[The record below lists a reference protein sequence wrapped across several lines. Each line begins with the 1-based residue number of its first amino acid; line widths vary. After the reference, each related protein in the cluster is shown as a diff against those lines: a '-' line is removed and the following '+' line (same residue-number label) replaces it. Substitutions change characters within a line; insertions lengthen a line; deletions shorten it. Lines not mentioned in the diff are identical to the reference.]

1 MIDVNEIK
9 EAALEGIALKPTHIV
24 LERYKKV
31 SNGMKGFRKEKVT
44 VGEYDVFIDD
54 SNRSSGKSDSLSTV
68 ESGGLFLVRSL
79 TLLIV
84 IDSLLVGDFFILNGN
99 KYEVTYPGELVPGV
113 FNADIKIVGD
123 TDG

>member
-1 MIDVNEIK
+1 MIDANEIK
-9 EAALEGIALKPTHIV
+9 EAALEGIALKPTHIA
-24 LERYKKV
+24 LERYEKV
-31 SNGMKGFRKEKVT
+31 SNGMNGFRKEKVT

-84 IDSLLVGDFFILNGN
+84 IDSLLVGDFFILNRN
-99 KYEVTYPGELVPGV
+99 KYEVVYPGELVQGV
-113 FNADIKIVGD
+113 YNADIKIVGD

>member
-1 MIDVNEIK
+1 MIDINEIK

-31 SNGMKGFRKEKVT
+31 SNGMNGFRKEKVT

-54 SNRSSGKSDSLSTV
+54 FKRSINFNTKEAGLNFST
-68 ESGGLFLVRSL
+68 RSL

-84 IDSLLVGDFFILNGN
+84 IDSLLIGDFFIFKGN

-113 FNADIKIVGD
+113 YNADIIIVGD
-123 TDG
+123 TSG

>member
-1 MIDVNEIK
+1 MIDVNEVK

-24 LERYKKV
+24 LERYENV
-31 SNGMKGFRKEKVT
+31 SNGMNGFRKEKVA

-84 IDSLLVGDFFILNGN
+84 IDSLLVGDFFILNRN
-99 KYEVTYPGELVPGV
+99 KYEVVYPGELVQGV
-113 FNADIKIVGD
+113 YNADIKIVGD

>member
-9 EAALEGIALKPTHIV
+9 DAALEGIALKPTHIV
-24 LERYKKV
+24 LERYEKV
-31 SNGMKGFRKEKVT
+31 SNGMNGFRKEKVA

-54 SNRSSGKSDSLSTV
+54 SKRSSGKSDSLSTM

-84 IDSLLVGDFFILNGN
+84 IDSLLVGDYFILNGN
-99 KYEVTYPGELVPGV
+99 KYEVTYPGELVTGV
-113 FNADIKIVGD
+113 YNADIKIVGE
-123 TDG
+123 TNG

>member
-1 MIDVNEIK
+1 M
-9 EAALEGIALKPTHIV
+9 
-24 LERYKKV
+24 
-31 SNGMKGFRKEKVT
+31 
-44 VGEYDVFIDD
+44 
-54 SNRSSGKSDSLSTV
+54 SSST
-68 ESGGLFLVRSL
+68 RSL

-99 KYEVTYPGELVPGV
+99 KYEVTYPGELVQGV